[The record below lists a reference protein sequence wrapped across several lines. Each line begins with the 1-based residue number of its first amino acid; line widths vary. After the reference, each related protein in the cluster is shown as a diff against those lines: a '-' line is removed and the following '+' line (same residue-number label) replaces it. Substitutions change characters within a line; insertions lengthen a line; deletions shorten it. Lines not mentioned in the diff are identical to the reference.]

1 MSKHTNHINSVYKQK
16 CCWFFVHIGSY
27 TRTLLCFHFTFTEQ
41 KKKHQT
47 LHCSIY
53 KCFLNDYLYFKWTEV
68 GKQIRNDAS
77 HFWIRNVLILN
88 FQTITFISC
97 FTKHFSVVLPML
109 PLWNF
114 LFSSNEQKTKINAA
128 QGGVSFNGVICI
140 LTTGMTWVTPSPLS
154 MTVPVSVL
162 SPTCLDVQE
171 AARASTACHAHKH
184 THGNV
189 THFTVCSH
197 FSSASD
203 RDTLLWTKHGHMITW
218 YEKLFMLKL
227 FMLRHAITE
236 PFKFLHIQSYSVHIR
251 RLVCVFITEQE
262 KKRYIKS
269 ILSKIHFRISSFAL
283 CWTESHT
290 EISVSVWARHTGTDT
305 C

>member
-27 TRTLLCFHFTFTEQ
+27 TNSALFPFYLHWA

-53 KCFLNDYLYFKWTEV
+53 KCFLNDCLYFKWTEV

-97 FTKHFSVVLPML
+97 FTKHFSVVLSML

-114 LFSSNEQKTKINAA
+114 LFSSNEQKTKISAA
-128 QGGVSFNGVICI
+128 QGWVSFNGVICI

-171 AARASTACHAHKH
+171 AARASTACRAHIH
-184 THGNV
+184 TGMSHTSQYVHTSAMLVIV
-189 THFTVCSH
+189 THCCELNMVTWSH
-197 FSSASD
+197 D
-203 RDTLLWTKHGHMITW
+203 MK
-218 YEKLFMLKL
+218 
-227 FMLRHAITE
+227 
-236 PFKFLHIQSYSVHIR
+236 SYSKQT
-251 RLVCVFITEQE
+251 C
-262 KKRYIKS
+262 YN
-269 ILSKIHFRISSFAL
+269 
-283 CWTESHT
+283 WTFQIPPYTIIFCSHT
-290 EISVSVWARHTGTDT
+290 EARLCLYNRTYKTNAT
-305 C
+305 LKVF